1 MRSATLRNIGFTLLI
16 IGLLATAWSVYTGLT
31 RFFLVVVVPVF
42 TSDSLFGLL
51 PLLAIF
57 AGIGLLALGPA
68 FEEDEPEMVRPEE
81 YSNTEGRNNEQR
93 PKFGGVVL
101 IGPIPI
107 LFGSDR
113 KTSLIV
119 AALAI
124 MILAIIVLFLL

>member
-1 MRSATLRNIGFTLLI
+1 MRPATLRSVGFALLI
-16 IGLLATAWSVYTGLT
+16 VGLLGTAWSVYSGLT
-31 RFFLVVVVPVF
+31 RFFLVVVFPVF

-57 AGIGLLALGPA
+57 AGIGLLALGPV
-68 FEEDEPEMVRPEE
+68 FEEEGRETIQPEQ
-81 YSNTEGRNNEQR
+81 YSDVEGRNNQ
-93 PKFGGVVL
+93 PGGKFGGVVL

-107 LFGSDR
+107 LFGSDK